1 MMHRGDI
8 VSRVASPSDST
19 RAIFCR
25 SRPDSPELPLIW
37 SGSYDSLV
45 EAPVSF
51 SVLGHPSL
59 RKDGGWV
66 GHSFIYDVDENHGS
80 EYNQTS
86 FLDCDVSLRTSMFDQ
101 NSPLTEE
108 HSESL
113 SEEYPYSLLLDYGIE
128 RLSCPFGAQ
137 ALSESDII
145 IPSQLESPLN
155 NGIDSRIQSL
165 IRDLEADRASTF
177 MRYNSLNRRSQ
188 RSDSNIQSTSMPS
201 IYSQESATPSQH
213 LFRNTIVSHQS
224 TEETFTSRIPNSQ
237 SSFATMCVGVALD
250 ANDGD
255 ESDNDTIGIIETSLE
270 NDSLVHSQE
279 EGNISHS
286 LPKKP
291 SDGAS
296 WPGFNRILG
305 KKKQTIG
312 ESSRSQTVPQDE
324 VVGHV
329 ESNTVGP
336 DNPTYS
342 ISKCDE
348 VDQLT
353 QEDKKRRAINDN
365 TPSQSLSRHKQAVLR
380 KNPPSPPAG
389 PVLSTSILGT
399 ILASNS
405 TRKSN
410 SNSPSP
416 QKAST
421 RPVISRPYALQKKQV
436 PFT

>member
-1 MMHRGDI
+1 
-8 VSRVASPSDST
+8 
-19 RAIFCR
+19 
-25 SRPDSPELPLIW
+25 
-37 SGSYDSLV
+37 
-45 EAPVSF
+45 
-51 SVLGHPSL
+51 
-59 RKDGGWV
+59 
-66 GHSFIYDVDENHGS
+66 
-80 EYNQTS
+80 
-86 FLDCDVSLRTSMFDQ
+86 MFDQ

-113 SEEYPYSLLLDYGIE
+113 SEEYPYSLLLEYGIE
-128 RLSCPFGAQ
+128 RLSYPFGAQ

-145 IPSQLESPLN
+145 VPSHLESPLN
-155 NGIDSRIQSL
+155 SGIDSRIQSL
-165 IRDLEADRASTF
+165 IRDLEAGRASTF

-188 RSDSNIQSTSMPS
+188 RPDSNIQPTSMAS
-201 IYSQESATPSQH
+201 LYSQESATPSQH
-213 LFRNTIVSHQS
+213 LLRNTIVSQQS
-224 TEETFTSRIPNSQ
+224 TEETFTLRIPNSQ

-255 ESDNDTIGIIETSLE
+255 ENHNDTIGIIIETPLD
-270 NDSLVHSQE
+270 NDSPVHSQE

-286 LPKKP
+286 QPKKP
-291 SDGAS
+291 AGGAS

-312 ESSRSQTVPQDE
+312 ELSRSQTVLQDE

-329 ESNTVGP
+329 ESDTVGP
-336 DNPTYS
+336 NNPTYS

-348 VDQLT
+348 VDQLP
-353 QEDKKRRAINDN
+353 QEDEKRGAINDN

-405 TRKSN
+405 TRKSK
-410 SNSPSP
+410 SNPPSP

-421 RPVISRPYALQKKQV
+421 RPVISRPYALQKKKV
-436 PFT
+436 PFTCDRRLWLTPGPTQVFSHV